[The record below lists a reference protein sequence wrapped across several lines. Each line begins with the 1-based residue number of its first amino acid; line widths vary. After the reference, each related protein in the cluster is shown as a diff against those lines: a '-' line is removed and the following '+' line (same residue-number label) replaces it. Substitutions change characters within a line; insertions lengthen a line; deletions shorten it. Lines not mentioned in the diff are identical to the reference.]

1 MNQHSNYNSLNPIQ
15 LIRRIIMEYAHLGI
29 YSDLAVEARR
39 QQTIFPLA
47 QPGVLTVQQ
56 ARHALGFCDQPEIPL
71 QVQVE
76 DRWERD
82 GLAGEYLSWWVGY
95 GPRTHAWLLKPANDR
110 SALPAV
116 LALHDHGGYK
126 YYGKEKIADGPQA
139 ANSAQQAWF
148 MSAYGG
154 RAWANAL
161 AKRGFVVLV
170 PDAFLWG
177 SRKFPLETIE
187 KAVSL
192 GFPGEDLFRQNHGA
206 MDEIAYYNFY
216 AGHHE
221 HLVAKYCNLL
231 GTCLAGVVAHE
242 DRIALNYLLTRP
254 DVESGKLGCLGLSG
268 GGNRAV
274 LLRATAEPL
283 KAVGVVG
290 LMTTYPELLDHNITT
305 HTWMFFPSNWSR
317 YGDWPDLA
325 ACRAPAPL
333 LVQYD
338 TEDELFTLK
347 GMQDAHAR
355 LSAHY
360 AQYPQAY
367 CGQFYPGLHKFDVE
381 MQEAAFDWLQ
391 NWLG

>member
-1 MNQHSNYNSLNPIQ
+1 
-15 LIRRIIMEYAHLGI
+15 MEYAHLGI
-29 YSDLAVEARR
+29 FSDLVDEARR
-39 QQTIFPLA
+39 QQTLFPLA
-47 QPGVLTVQQ
+47 GPGVLTVQQ
-56 ARHALGFCDQPEIPL
+56 ARLALGFCDRLEIPM
-71 QVQVE
+71 QVQV
-76 DRWERD
+76 DGCWERD
-82 GLAGEYLSWWVGY
+82 GLAGERLSWWVGY
-95 GPRTHAWLLKPANDR
+95 GPRTQAWLFRPAGER
-110 SALPAV
+110 QTFPAV
-116 LALHDHGGYK
+116 LALHDHGGFK
-126 YYGKEKIADGPQA
+126 YYGKEKIAEGSEA
-139 ANSAQQAWF
+139 ANQSQKAWF
-148 MSAYGG
+148 ESAYGG
-154 RAWANAL
+154 RAWVNAL

-170 PDAFLWG
+170 PDTFLWG

-187 KAVSL
+187 KALSL
-192 GFPGEDLFRQNHGA
+192 GFPGEELFRQSHDG

-216 AGHHE
+216 ASHHE

-254 DVESGKLGCLGLSG
+254 DVQFGQVGCLGLSG

-274 LLRATAEPL
+274 LLRATADPL

-290 LMTTYPELLDHNITT
+290 LMSTYPELLDHSIAT

-360 AQYPQAY
+360 ASSPQAY
-367 CGQFYPGLHKFDVE
+367 SGQFYPGPHKFDVA
-381 MQEAAFDWLQ
+381 MQEAAFAWLEK
-391 NWLG
+391 WLR